1 VRGTIYA
8 TAGEIG
14 GWSVTAT
21 QIKAVSDAVI
31 LDKDG
36 IITVGGAGY
45 LQSDPFTSGTCG
57 WRITPTEAEFGNV
70 TVRGEIRT
78 AVFKYDEVHAQAGRL
93 LVTGAA
99 AKLVQDLVVGETGTL
114 YVEDAGVFAVGDIV
128 RLKDGTN
135 DAWLEITDDSG
146 GGGYAFS
153 RESGSG
159 PFYTGTAVVSYGASG
174 EGGVILDAGDADAP
188 FVDVFTHAGS
198 PWTELTTKVRLG
210 NLGGI
215 VDGDLNPTGYGLY
228 CDNVFLKGKL
238 VWGKG
243 SLTGDG
249 ILLDVDD
256 ASDSAWIKFGSVD
269 NYIRGYDSGEEG
281 VEGIEISSL
290 PSDRGKVNVKAVESG
305 GSYTE
310 LTLESIAGVGTKGQ
324 LRLYTPSGDWG
335 SLRMLYQEDRLEK
348 TQVYV
353 ERTKAG
359 MLAGGPGPRVEVDS
373 ENNWILLQLGDN
385 AGVHTVVVQDSDG
398 VEVTKLDSD
407 GCLFASRYVVQDSVD
422 GGPTRGIRMWTATDS
437 NWGIYMGES
446 GAGKSLSGGVAVAGG
461 WGEDRHAIRFRIYDM
476 ADRAVIFENG
486 SEECL
491 FSVGSDGAGYLKGS
505 LKMGG
510 SYVVQDSVDGGPT
523 RGIRMWSAADSNW
536 GIYMGQSGA
545 GKSLSGGVAAAGG
558 WGEAVHAIRFRIFD
572 MAGRAVIFENSSE
585 ECLFSVQASDGAG
598 YLKGSLKM
606 GGSIDESTA
615 LGILARRSAQ
625 QAIPSGAVTPISFDT
640 QIRDTDG
647 GFAPTSSR
655 LYAKHAGIYMAGG
668 SVNLD
673 YNVAAWKIYIV
684 YIRRN
689 LYKYLSNNSTPLH
702 NAITTAH
709 CVSTVTGMFY
719 MAVDDFVEVCVYHNT
734 GANQNTRAA
743 GADNL
748 NECSAW
754 LVRVA

>member
-1 VRGTIYA
+1 MRQLVELRPGAARPQLGDVVVWGGDGWEPGRPLARPHRVTHVHTERIVTVVSGPTRSPNFVSGSAGWQISEDGSAEFNDVVVRGTIYA

-36 IITVGGAGY
+36 VITVGGAGR

-99 AKLVQDLVVGETGTL
+99 AKLVSDLVVEETGTL
-114 YVEDAGVFAVGDIV
+114 YVEDAGVFSVGDVV

-353 ERTKAG
+353 ERMKAG

-422 GGPTRGIRMWTATDS
+422 GGPTKGIRMW
-437 NWGIYMGES
+437 N
-446 GAGKSLSGGVAVAGG
+446 AG
-461 WGEDRHAIRFRIYDM
+461 
-476 ADRAVIFENG
+476 
-486 SEECL
+486 
-491 FSVGSDGAGYLKGS
+491 
-505 LKMGG
+505 
-510 SYVVQDSVDGGPT
+510 
-523 RGIRMWSAADSNW
+523 DSNW

-558 WGEAVHAIRFRIFD
+558 WGEAQHAIRFRIYGY
-572 MAGRAVIFENSSE
+572 AGRAVIFENSSE
-585 ECLFSVQASDGAG
+585 ECLFSVQGSDGAG
-598 YLKGSLKM
+598 YLKGSLKL